1 MKKMM
6 EERIMKLKLKV
17 ISLCVIAAVLVAAA
31 GALYSC
37 ASARVSAG
45 ELSAEYESKREGEVK
60 VADGFTDAAMKFYT
74 ELFKSVVAGEEKDEN
89 VLVSPL
95 SVYTA
100 LSMTANGARDK
111 TLSQM
116 EDTLGLD
123 IDKLNES
130 MAAYIEGLPS
140 SDKYK
145 MSMANSIW
153 FRENELTV
161 SPDFLQKNA
170 DYYGASVFSAPFDKS
185 TVKDINKWVKEKT
198 DGMIEDIVDDIP
210 PSVVMYLINALAFD
224 AEWETIYNKNDV
236 SEGVFT
242 TADGKEQKV
251 EFMTGEEDKYLK
263 LDNAEGFIRYYK
275 DRKYAFAALL
285 PEEGVDIADFIAS
298 LDAEALSDSLKNAA
312 SELVIASIP
321 KFEYD
326 YDTELSKTL
335 TSMGIVNAFDP
346 DKADF
351 SGIGTTG
358 LGNMFISKVIHKTYI
373 AVAERGTRA
382 GAATVVEIDTESAP
396 LIEHTVKLDRP
407 FVYMII
413 DTQYNLPI
421 FIGSVMEIDD

>member
-1 MKKMM
+1 MNFKI
-6 EERIMKLKLKV
+6 RV
-17 ISLCVIAAVLVAAA
+17 ISLCVLAAMLAVAA
-31 GALYSC
+31 GVLYSC
-37 ASARVSAG
+37 AAAKVSAG

-170 DYYGASVFSAPFDKS
+170 FEP
-185 TVKDINKWVKEKT
+185 DIRF
-198 DGMIEDIVDDIP
+198 
-210 PSVVMYLINALAFD
+210 Y
-224 AEWETIYNKNDV
+224 
-236 SEGVFT
+236 
-242 TADGKEQKV
+242 
-251 EFMTGEEDKYLK
+251 
-263 LDNAEGFIRYYK
+263 
-275 DRKYAFAALL
+275 
-285 PEEGVDIADFIAS
+285 
-298 LDAEALSDSLKNAA
+298 
-312 SELVIASIP
+312 
-321 KFEYD
+321 
-326 YDTELSKTL
+326 
-335 TSMGIVNAFDP
+335 
-346 DKADF
+346 
-351 SGIGTTG
+351 
-358 LGNMFISKVIHKTYI
+358 
-373 AVAERGTRA
+373 
-382 GAATVVEIDTESAP
+382 
-396 LIEHTVKLDRP
+396 RP
-407 FVYMII
+407 ARRSSQI
-413 DTQYNLPI
+413 
-421 FIGSVMEIDD
+421 

>member
-1 MKKMM
+1 
-6 EERIMKLKLKV
+6 MKLKLKV

-100 LSMTANGARDK
+100 LSMTANGARGE

-116 EDTLGLD
+116 EDVFGLD
-123 IDKLNES
+123 IATLNES

-153 FRENELTV
+153 FREKELTV
-161 SPDFLQKNA
+161 SPDFLQTNA
-170 DYYGASVFSAPFDKS
+170 DYYGAAVFGAPFDRS
-185 TVKDINKWVKEKT
+185 TVDAINKWVKEKT
-198 DGMIEDIVDDIP
+198 DGMIEDIVDEIP
-210 PSVVMYLINALAFD
+210 ASVVMYLINALAFD
-224 AEWETIYNKNDV
+224 AEWETIYDENDV

-242 TADGKEQKV
+242 TADGEEQTV

-285 PEEGVDIADFIAS
+285 PDEGVDIDDFIAS
-298 LDAEALSDSLKNAA
+298 LNAEALSDALTNAA
-312 SELVIASIP
+312 SEFVIASIP

-326 YDTELSKTL
+326 YDVELGKML
-335 TSMGIVNAFDP
+335 TAMGIVDAFDP

-351 SGIGTTG
+351 SGIGKTG
-358 LGNMFISKVIHKTYI
+358 LGNMFINKVIHKTYI
-373 AVAERGTRA
+373 SVAERGTRA
-382 GAATVVEIDTESAP
+382 GAATSVVMDVTSEP
-396 LIEHTVKLDRP
+396 IEQHTVKLDRP

-413 DTQYNLPI
+413 DMQYNLPI
-421 FIGSVMEIDD
+421 FIGAVMEIDS